1 MLIHGSIN
9 KFIYRKR
16 CIKVT
21 KVRALKDL
29 EKIKTTTLEKMNKG
43 SQRKIVVGMG
53 TCGISAGAGEVM
65 QAIKDEIQKR
75 NLIDVAVTPTGC
87 IGLCVQEPLVEV
99 LVPGKEKV
107 VFCHVDAA
115 KGRQI
120 VEQYL
125 VNGIVNEDWVVN
137 F

>member
-1 MLIHGSIN
+1 MS
-9 KFIYRKR
+9 
-16 CIKVT
+16 
-21 KVRALKDL
+21 KVRSIKDL
-29 EKIKTTTLEKMNKG
+29 EKIKNLTLEKMANNT
-43 SQRKIVVGMG
+43 RKRVIVGMG

-65 QAIKDEIQKR
+65 EAIKDEIAKR
-75 NLIDVAVTPTGC
+75 HLDDVEVSPTGC

-99 LVPGKEKV
+99 EVPGKEKV
-107 VFCHVDAA
+107 VFCQVDAA

-125 VNGIVNEDWVVN
+125 VNGIVNRDWVAN

>member
-1 MLIHGSIN
+1 M
-9 KFIYRKR
+9 K
-16 CIKVT
+16 KVKT
-21 KVRALKDL
+21 LKDL
-29 EKIKTTTLEKMNKG
+29 EMIKASTLDKISKNK
-43 SQRKIVVGMG
+43 QRKIIVGMG

-65 QAIKDEIQKR
+65 QAIKDEIKKR
-75 NLIDVAVTPTGC
+75 NLNDIDVVPTGC
-87 IGLCVQEPLVEV
+87 IGFCVQEPLVEV
-99 LVPGKEKV
+99 MVPGKEKV
-107 VFCHVDAA
+107 MFCQVDAS

>member
-1 MLIHGSIN
+1 MVKIKSIH
-9 KFIYRKR
+9 
-16 CIKVT
+16 
-21 KVRALKDL
+21 DL
-29 EKIKTTTLEKMNKG
+29 ERIKNQTLEKELKSNQK
-43 SQRKIVVGMG
+43 KVVVGMG

-65 QAIKDEIQKR
+65 EAIQDEIKKR
-75 NLIDVAVTPTGC
+75 NLTDVVVTPTGC

-99 LVPGKEKV
+99 TVPGKEKV
-107 VFCHVDAA
+107 AFCLVDAA

-137 F
+137 Y